1 MNHTACQLRQTVAS
15 RREFLSQSGLGLGA
29 IALSQLLAGP
39 AQGAAPASSSAG
51 STAASFADPLAP
63 RAPHRAGKARNVIM
77 LFMQGGASH
86 VDTFDP
92 KPELAR
98 FDGQSLPES
107 FKSDDLFLQF
117 MKASDG
123 KLMAS
128 PFPFKK
134 YGESGLEI
142 SDLFQNVARH
152 ADDLAVI
159 RSCHH
164 DSFIHG
170 PALSLLH
177 SGSVLLGHPSVGS
190 WVVYGLG
197 CESRD
202 LPAYMVMTDGNLRI
216 SSSSYNSG
224 FLPAVYQ
231 GTFVQTE
238 GAGIQN
244 LAPPVHVPPVQQRIL
259 LDQLQA
265 WNTRHAHER
274 PADSRLEARI
284 ANYELAFR
292 MQSAAPELIKISDE
306 PAHVRQLYGVDQEPT
321 AKFGRMCLLARRM
334 VERGVR
340 FVQLYS
346 SDWDGHG
353 DCPGNHR
360 TNAAKIDRPIAGL
373 IADLKQ
379 RGLFDET
386 LIVWTGEFGRT
397 PIMQANKGRDH
408 SPYGFSTWM
417 AGGGIRGGKAVG
429 QTDDFGFRAVE
440 DKVHVHDLHATM
452 LSLLGLKH
460 EELTYLFEGRRRR
473 LTDVG
478 GENDLAEHLA
488 S

>member
-1 MNHTACQLRQTVAS
+1 VP
-15 RREFLSQSGLGLGA
+15 RREFLLRSGLGLGS
-29 IALSQLLAGP
+29 IALSELLVNEGRCDLPNPNGP
-39 AQGAAPASSSAG
+39 GRAAFPES
-51 STAASFADPLAP
+51 LAP
-63 RAPHRAGKARNVIM
+63 RTPHLAARARNVIL

-98 FDGQSLPES
+98 FDGQLLPES
-107 FKSDDLFLQF
+107 FASGDLFLQF

-134 YGESGLEI
+134 YGDSGLEI
-142 SDLFQNVARH
+142 SDLFQKTAQH

-159 RSCHH
+159 RSCYH

-170 PALSLLH
+170 PALSLMH

-216 SSSSYNSG
+216 SSASFSSG

-231 GTFVQTE
+231 GTYVRAE
-238 GAGIQN
+238 GAPLQN
-244 LAPPVHVPPVQQRIL
+244 LAPPSQITTAQQRSV
-259 LDQLQA
+259 LDQLGT
-265 WNTRHAHER
+265 WNARHARER
-274 PADSRLEARI
+274 PGDSRLEARI

-292 MQSAAPELIKISDE
+292 MQTAAPELIRIADE
-306 PAHVRQLYGVDQEPT
+306 PAHVRELYGVDQEPT
-321 AKFGRMCLLARRM
+321 ARFGRMCLLARRM

-346 SDWDGHG
+346 SDWDGHS

-360 TNAAKIDRPIAGL
+360 ANAAKIDRPVAGL

-379 RGLFDET
+379 RGLLDST
-386 LIVWTGEFGRT
+386 LVIWTGEFGRT
-397 PIMQANKGRDH
+397 PVMQGDRGRDH

-417 AGGGIRGGKAVG
+417 AGGGVRGGKTIG
-429 QTDDFGFRAVE
+429 KTDEFGFRAME

-460 EELTYLFEGRRRR
+460 DGLTYLFEGRRRR
-473 LTDVG
+473 LTDIG
-478 GENDLAEHLA
+478 GENDLANQLTQ
-488 S
+488 

>member
-1 MNHTACQLRQTVAS
+1 
-15 RREFLSQSGLGLGA
+15 LSQSGLGLGA
-29 IALSQLLAGP
+29 IALSQLLARP
-39 AQGAAPASSSAG
+39 THGAAPASSATL
-51 STAASFADPLAP
+51 STGASSADPLAP
-63 RAPHRAGKARNVIM
+63 RAPHVAGKARNVIL

-98 FDGQSLPES
+98 FDGQVLPES

-128 PFPFKK
+128 GFPFKK
-134 YGESGLEI
+134 HGDSGLEI

-152 ADDLAVI
+152 ADDLTVI
-159 RSCHH
+159 RSCYH

-170 PALSLLH
+170 PALSLMH

-202 LPAYMVMTDGNLRI
+202 LPAYMVMTDGDLRI
-216 SSSSYNSG
+216 SSSAYSSG

-231 GTFVQTE
+231 GTFVRGE
-238 GAGIQN
+238 GAAIQN
-244 LAPPVHVPPVQQRIL
+244 LAPPAQVPAAQQRL
-259 LDQLQA
+259 MLDQLQA
-265 WNTRHAHER
+265 WNTRHASER

-306 PAHVRQLYGVDQEPT
+306 PAHIRELYGADQGPT

-346 SDWDGHG
+346 SDWDGHS

-360 TNAAKIDRPIAGL
+360 SNAAKIDRPIAGL

-397 PIMQANKGRDH
+397 PIMQGNKGRDH
-408 SPYGFSTWM
+408 SPYGFSAWM
-417 AGGGIRGGKAVG
+417 AGGGIRGGKAIG
-429 QTDDFGFRAVE
+429 STDDFGFRAVE
-440 DKVHVHDLHATM
+440 EKVHVHDLHATM
-452 LSLLGLKH
+452 LSLLGLRH

-478 GENDLAEHLA
+478 GENDLAEQLV